1 MEEGIKFFVG
11 VDAHKESLS
20 VAACEAGSREAGRF
34 VGTVR
39 DLRGLLK
46 VLGKAGK
53 ASELHVVYE
62 AGPTGYGL
70 YRELKRRGYRC
81 EVIAPSK
88 IARRSGERIKN
99 DRRDCVN
106 LAEQSRAGQLT
117 AIWVPDEAHESI
129 RNLWRAREDAVRMR
143 LQSRQQLKAFL
154 LRQGRVYSGK
164 TSWTVTH
171 RRWIASQAF
180 EQAAD
185 QMALAEYQLAVEA
198 AEQRVERLTQ
208 ALSGLVAG
216 WRFEPVVAA
225 LRALRGIDTVS
236 AVGLIAEIGDI
247 GRFPTAR
254 HLMGYLGLVPS
265 EHSSGSR
272 LRHGSITKTGNAHAR
287 RLLTEA
293 AWNYRFGA
301 RIGKALRDRSA
312 ALPQPIREH
321 AWKAQQRLCGRFAR
335 LDGRGVQRN
344 KVGVAVAREL
354 AGFIW
359 AIARMAQ
366 SSSAAPAR

>member
-11 VDAHKESLS
+11 VDAHKDSLS

-143 LQSRQQLKAFL
+143 LQVRQQLKAFL
-154 LRQGRVYSGK
+154 LRQGRRYVGK
-164 TSWTVTH
+164 TSWTVTY
-171 RRWIASQAF
+171 RRWLAAQAF
-180 EQAAD
+180 EQLGDRLA
-185 QMALAEYQLAVEA
+185 MAEYQLAVEA
-198 AEQRVERLTQ
+198 AEQRVERLSK
-208 ALSGLVAG
+208 ALTELMAG
-216 WRFEPVVAA
+216 WRFAPVVAA
-225 LRALRGIDTVS
+225 LRALRGIDTLS
-236 AVGLIAEIGDI
+236 AIGLIAEIGDI

-265 EHSSGSR
+265 EHSSGNS
-272 LRHGSITKTGNAHAR
+272 LRRGAITKTGNAHAR

-293 AWNYRFGA
+293 AWNYRFA
-301 RIGKALRDRSA
+301 PRISRGLRDRSA
-312 ALPQPIREH
+312 SLPQPIREH

-335 LDGRGVQRN
+335 LDRRGVQRN
-344 KVGVAVAREL
+344 KVCVAVAREL

-359 AIARMAQ
+359 AIARMTPPA
-366 SSSAAPAR
+366 AAPAQ